1 MSQEILNYLYDEAVD
16 LAFRHFEDPTD
27 EHIDWIRERLIL
39 NWSWGLGFAG
49 AVTVH

>member
-1 MSQEILNYLYDEAVD
+1 MNQEIRNDLHDEAVD

-27 EHIDWIRERLIL
+27 EHIECIRARLEY
-39 NWSWGLGFAG
+39 NYWSGLGNEG